1 MKRASTQA
9 EPDWELGWNRLVFF
23 SDAVM
28 AIAITLLAVNIRV
41 PQLAP
46 PVSASQLGS
55 SLGAMLPQALSFLIS
70 FIVIGVYWMAHHRY
84 FGYIKRYDA
93 RLMWL
98 NLLFLLFIVVLPF
111 FSTLLGSY
119 GSLPVAETLYAL
131 VIAGIGLSMLAMWAY
146 ASHDHRLVDEKLDPG
161 FIRGTFPLAVA
172 TPVIFL
178 ASIPVAFVQPGLA
191 PLVWWLVPILGLG
204 WRLVRRTRR

>member
-1 MKRASTQA
+1 MKRPSTWV
-9 EPDWELGWNRLVFF
+9 EPDQELGLNRIVYF

-41 PQLAP
+41 PQIPAP
-46 PVSASQLGS
+46 ASASQLGF
-55 SLGAMLPQALSFLIS
+55 SLVGMLPEALSFLIS

-119 GSLPVAETLYAL
+119 GNLTVAETLYAL
-131 VIAGIGLSMLAMWAY
+131 VIAGIGLSMLAIWAY
-146 ASHDHRLVDEKLDPG
+146 ASQDHRLIDAELDPD
-161 FIRGTFPLAVA
+161 FIRGTFPLAIA
-172 TPVIFL
+172 TPLIFL

-191 PLVWWLVPILGLG
+191 PLVWWLVPLVGLG
-204 WRLVRRTRR
+204 WRLARRRRG